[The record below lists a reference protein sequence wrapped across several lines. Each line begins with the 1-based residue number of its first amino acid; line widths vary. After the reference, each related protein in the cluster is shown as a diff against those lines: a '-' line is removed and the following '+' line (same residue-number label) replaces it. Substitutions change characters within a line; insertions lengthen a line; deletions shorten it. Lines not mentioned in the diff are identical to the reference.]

1 MLSSVM
7 AAPLCIPTQSLGGF
21 HFPYIFCS
29 AYFLEIF
36 LTSGRGFFSVD
47 LISIDLI
54 VSLPWCDS
62 AVKNL
67 PAMQEMGERQIQPPE
82 LGRSPREENGNT
94 LQYSFPENPMDRGD

>member
-1 MLSSVM
+1 M
-7 AAPLCIPTQSLGGF
+7 ATPLCIPTQSLGGF
-21 HFPYIFCS
+21 HFSYILCS

-36 LTSGRGFFSVD
+36 LTSGRGFLSVD

-67 PAMQEMGERQIQPPE
+67 PAMQEMGERQIQPLSWEDPLE
-82 LGRSPREENGNT
+82 KKMATHSVF
-94 LQYSFPENPMDRGD
+94 FP